1 MPLRLAKRG
10 LAKRGPASGS
20 SVEIHCDETNVR
32 NHPVSVRSIIRAIA
46 MLLVVLAC
54 GCETTPAR
62 PAESAAQNAGSDAWT
77 KYLREFE
84 DGYFARNPTFA
95 VYQGRHEYDGRL
107 PDWSATGIRA
117 TMQWLHAQRTQAEA
131 FDKNALSAEQR
142 FARQYLLSHIDADLF
157 WLEQAEEPFTNPA
170 FYVGTLDPSVYLTR
184 PYAPAQTRLAA
195 FIGYARA
202 VPAAAAQIR
211 ANLRTPLPKS
221 FIQYGVDGFG
231 GFPDFYRKDVP
242 KIFAEVK
249 DPALQAELASV
260 IEPAARA
267 MQDLADWLTS
277 GLPQATENFALGPA
291 KFADM
296 LRMTERVTT
305 PLAEL
310 ERVGRADLARN
321 VAALKQACAEYLP
334 GATIESCIAAV
345 QADKPTGG
353 PVEGAR
359 AQLGMLRQFVVDH
372 DLVSIPGTEQ
382 ALVAE
387 APPYQRS
394 NFAYID
400 IPGPYD
406 KGMPSV
412 YYIAPPDPSWSK
424 ADQDAYLP
432 GKSSL
437 LFTSAHEV
445 WPGHFL
451 QFLHAN
457 RSQFKIGQLFVGYA
471 YAEGWAHYTEEMMWE
486 AGLGNG
492 APEMHIGQLGEALL
506 RNVRFL
512 CAIGMHTQGM
522 SMASCETMFR
532 EQAYQDPGNARQQA
546 ARGTY
551 DPAYLNYTL
560 GKLMIRKLRAD
571 WTASRGGRAAWHP
584 FHDSFLSYGGPP
596 IPLVREQMLGT
607 ADGDLF

>member
-1 MPLRLAKRG
+1 MGQAVPARRGVRALAVLL
-10 LAKRGPASGS
+10 LA
-20 SVEIHCDETNVR
+20 
-32 NHPVSVRSIIRAIA
+32 
-46 MLLVVLAC
+46 VLAG
-54 GCETTPAR
+54 GCTTTPA
-62 PAESAAQNAGSDAWT
+62 PAGGPEQAAGNAEWT
-77 KYLREFE
+77 KYIGDFE
-84 DGYFARNPTFA
+84 NGYFERSPTFA
-95 VYQGRHEYDGRL
+95 VQQGRHEYDGRL
-107 PDWSATGIRA
+107 PDWSAAGIRA
-117 TMQWLHAQRTQAEA
+117 EAQWLHVQRTQAER
-131 FDKNALSAEQR
+131 FDDKALSAEQR
-142 FARQYLLSHIDADLF
+142 FERQYLLSRIDADLF
-157 WLEQAEEPFTNPA
+157 WLEKAEEPFTNPA
-170 FYVGTLDPSVYLTR
+170 YYVGSLDPSVYLTR
-184 PYAPAQTRLAA
+184 PYAPPETRLKA
-195 FIGYARA
+195 FISYARA
-202 VPAAAAQIR
+202 VPGAAAQIR
-211 ANLRTPLPKS
+211 ENLRTPMPKS
-221 FIQYGVDGFG
+221 FINYAVDGFG
-231 GFPDFYRKDVP
+231 GFPDFYRKKVP
-242 KIFAEVK
+242 QIFAEVR

-260 IEPAARA
+260 IEPAAKA
-267 MQDLADWLTS
+267 MQDLAAWISS
-277 GLPQATENFALGPA
+277 GEAQATESFALGPE
-291 KFADM
+291 KFTEM
-296 LRMTERVTT
+296 LRMTESVST

-321 VAALKQACAEYLP
+321 LTALKQACADYLP
-334 GATIESCIAAV
+334 GATIKACVAKVNE
-345 QADKPTGG
+345 DKPTGG
-353 PVEGAR
+353 AVEGAR

-372 DLVSIPGTEQ
+372 DLVGIPGTEQ

-424 ADQDAYLP
+424 ADQEAYIP
-432 GKSSL
+432 GKSNL

-445 WPGHFL
+445 WPGHFV

-457 RSQFKIGQLFVGYA
+457 RSPSRFGQLFVGYA
-471 YAEGWAHYTEEMMWE
+471 YAEGWAHYAEEMMWE

-492 APEMHIGQLGEALL
+492 APDIHIGQLGDALL

-532 EQAYQDPGNARQQA
+532 EQAYQDPGSARQQA

-571 WTASRGGRAAWHP
+571 WTASRGGRTAWRA
-584 FHDSFLSYGGPP
+584 FHDRFLSFGGPP

-607 ADGDLF
+607 AQGNLF

>member
-1 MPLRLAKRG
+1 MTYRVP
-10 LAKRGPASGS
+10 
-20 SVEIHCDETNVR
+20 VR
-32 NHPVSVRSIIRAIA
+32 PFVRAIA
-46 MLLVVLAC
+46 TLLLVALAAG
-54 GCETTPAR
+54 GCEATP
-62 PAESAAQNAGSDAWT
+62 PSPGSAAGSTEWT
-77 KYLREFE
+77 KRLRQFNE
-84 DGYFARNPTFA
+84 GYFALNPTFA
-95 VYQGRHEYDGRL
+95 VQQGRHEYDGRL
-107 PDWSATGIRA
+107 PDWSAAGIRA
-117 TMQWLHAQRTQAEA
+117 ATQWLHAQRTQAET
-131 FDKNALSAEQR
+131 FDQNALSAEQR
-142 FARQYLLSHIDADLF
+142 FEQKYLLSRIDTELF
-157 WLEQAEEPFTNPA
+157 WLEEAEQPFTNPN
-170 FYVGTLDPSVYLTR
+170 FYLDNLDPSVYLTR
-184 PYAPAQTRLAA
+184 PYAPVETRLAA
-195 FIGYARA
+195 FIGYART
-202 VPAAAAQIR
+202 VPTAAGQIR

-221 FIQYGVDGFG
+221 FIKYGVDGFG

-242 KIFAEVK
+242 KIFAEVRN
-249 DPALQAELASV
+249 PALQAELANA

-267 MQDLADWLTS
+267 MQDLAEWLTS
-277 GLPQATENFALGPA
+277 GLAQATENFALGPA

-305 PLAEL
+305 PLTEL
-310 ERVGRADLARN
+310 ESVGRADLARN
-321 VAALKQACAEYLP
+321 LGALTQACADYLP
-334 GATIESCIAAV
+334 GATIEACIAKV
-345 QADKPTGG
+345 NADKPSGG
-353 PVEGAR
+353 AVDGAR
-359 AQLGMLRQFVVDH
+359 AQLGTLRQFIVDH

-424 ADQDAYLP
+424 ADQDAYVP
-432 GKSSL
+432 GKSIL

-445 WPGHFL
+445 WPGHFV

-457 RSQFKIGQLFVGYA
+457 RSSFEFGQLFVGYA

-492 APEMHIGQLGEALL
+492 APEAHIGQLSEALL

-522 SMASCETMFR
+522 SVANCETMFR
-532 EQAYQDPGNARQQA
+532 EQAYQDPGSARQQA

-551 DPAYLNYTL
+551 DPAYLNYTM

-571 WTASRGGRAAWHP
+571 WTATHGGRAAWRT
-584 FHDSFLSYGGPP
+584 FHDRFLSYGGPP
-596 IPLVREQMLGT
+596 VPLVREQMLGT
-607 ADGDLF
+607 SPGNLF

>member
-1 MPLRLAKRG
+1 
-10 LAKRGPASGS
+10 
-20 SVEIHCDETNVR
+20 
-32 NHPVSVRSIIRAIA
+32 
-46 MLLVVLAC
+46 MLLVVLVC
-54 GCETTPAR
+54 GCEATPA
-62 PAESAAQNAGSDAWT
+62 PPTGSAAQTAGSVEWV
-77 KYLREFE
+77 KRLRQFE
-84 DGYFARNPTFA
+84 DGYFALNPPFA
-95 VYQGRHEYDGRL
+95 VQEGRHEFDGRL
-107 PDWSATGIRA
+107 PDWSATGIHA
-117 TMQWLHAQRTQAEA
+117 AVQWLHAQRTQAEA
-131 FDKNALSAEQR
+131 FDENVLSAEQR
-142 FARQYLLSHIDADLF
+142 FERQYLLSQIDTDLF
-157 WLEQAEEPFTNPA
+157 WLEEAEQPFTNPA
-170 FYVGTLDPSVYLTR
+170 YYLDSGLDPSVYLTR
-184 PYAPAQTRLAA
+184 PYASAETRLKA

-221 FIQYGVDGFG
+221 FIKYGVDSFG
-231 GFPDFYRKDVP
+231 GFPDFYRKDAP
-242 KIFAEVK
+242 KAFAAVK
-249 DPALQAELASV
+249 DPTLQAELAST

-267 MQDLADWLTS
+267 MQDLTDWLTS

-305 PLAEL
+305 PVATL
-310 ERVGRADLARN
+310 ESVGRADLARN
-321 VAALKQACAEYLP
+321 FDALKQSCAEYLP
-334 GATIESCIAAV
+334 GAAIETCVAKVAAN
-345 QADKPTGG
+345 KPSGG
-353 PVEGAR
+353 AVEGAR

-372 DLVSIPGTEQ
+372 DLVGIPGTEQ

-424 ADQDAYLP
+424 ADQEAYVP
-432 GKSSL
+432 GKSAL

-445 WPGHFL
+445 WPGHFV

-457 RSQFKIGQLFVGYA
+457 RLPFEFGRLFVSYA

-486 AGLGNG
+486 AGLGNA
-492 APEMHIGQLGEALL
+492 APEAHIGQLSEALL

-522 SMASCETMFR
+522 SVASCETLFR
-532 EQAYQDPGNARQQA
+532 EQAYQDSGSARQQA

-551 DPAYLNYTL
+551 DPAYLNYTM

-571 WTASRGGRAAWHP
+571 WTAKRGGRAAWRA
-584 FHDSFLSYGGPP
+584 FHDGFLSYGGPP

-607 ADGDLF
+607 AGGDLF

>member
-1 MPLRLAKRG
+1 MVY
-10 LAKRGPASGS
+10 PAL
-20 SVEIHCDETNVR
+20 VR
-32 NHPVSVRSIIRAIA
+32 RFVRAIA
-46 MLLVVLAC
+46 MLLAVLVC
-54 GCETTPAR
+54 SCQTTPAT
-62 PAESAAQNAGSDAWT
+62 PADSTARTAGSDEWT
-77 KYLREFE
+77 KHLGQFKE
-84 DGYFARNPTFA
+84 GYFALNPPFA
-95 VYQGRHEYDGRL
+95 VQQGRHDYDGRL
-107 PDWSATGIRA
+107 PDWSAAGIRA
-117 TMQWLHAQRTQAEA
+117 AVQWLHAQRTQAEA
-131 FDKNALSAEQR
+131 LDQNALSAEQR
-142 FARQYLLSHIDADLF
+142 FERKYLLSRIDDDLF
-157 WLEQAEEPFTNPA
+157 WLEEAEEPFTNPS
-170 FYVGTLDPSVYLTR
+170 FYLGSGLDPSVYLTR
-184 PYAPAQTRLAA
+184 PYASADARLKA

-211 ANLRTPLPKS
+211 ANLRTPLPRS

-231 GFPDFYRKDVP
+231 GFPDFYRKDVS
-242 KIFAEVK
+242 KVFAEVK
-249 DPALQAELASV
+249 DPALQAELAST

-267 MQDLADWLTS
+267 MQDLADWLKS
-277 GLPQATENFALGPA
+277 GAAQATENFALGPA

-296 LRMTERVTT
+296 LRMTEGVTT
-305 PLAEL
+305 PLTEL
-310 ERVGRADLARN
+310 ESVGRTDLARN
-321 VAALKQACAEYLP
+321 LTALKQACAEFLP
-334 GATIESCIAAV
+334 GATIESCVAKV
-345 QADKPTGG
+345 EADKPSGG
-353 PVEGAR
+353 AVEGAR
-359 AQLGMLRQFVVDH
+359 GQLGMLRQFVVDH
-372 DLVSIPGTEQ
+372 DLASIPGTEQ

-424 ADQDAYLP
+424 SDQDAYVP
-432 GKSSL
+432 GKSNL

-457 RSQFKIGQLFVGYA
+457 RSAFEIGQLFVGYA

-492 APEMHIGQLGEALL
+492 APEAHIGQLSDALL

-532 EQAYQDPGNARQQA
+532 EQAYQNPGSARQQA

-551 DPAYLNYTL
+551 DPAYLNYTM

-571 WTASRGGRAAWHP
+571 WTADRGGRAAWRA
-584 FHDSFLSYGGPP
+584 FHDGFLSYGGPP

-607 ADGDLF
+607 AEGNLF